1 MCLCVTG
8 VYRYLRCR
16 CVSVLQE
23 CTYLSAVDVSC
34 VLRECTD
41 LSGVDV
47 SLCYRSVHIS
57 QLYVCLCVTGVYR
70 SISCRC
76 VCVLQE
82 CTDLSAVDV
91 SVCYRSVQIS
101 QV

>member
-8 VYRYLRCR
+8 VYRSLSCR
-16 CVSVLQE
+16 CVCVLQ
-23 CTYLSAVDVSC
+23 
-34 VLRECTD
+34 ECTD

-47 SLCYRSVHIS
+47 SVCYRSVEIS
-57 QLYVCLCVTGVYR
+57 QVYMCLCVTGVYK
-70 SISCRC
+70 SLSCRC

-82 CTDLSAVDV
+82 CTDLSAVRM

-101 QV
+101 QL